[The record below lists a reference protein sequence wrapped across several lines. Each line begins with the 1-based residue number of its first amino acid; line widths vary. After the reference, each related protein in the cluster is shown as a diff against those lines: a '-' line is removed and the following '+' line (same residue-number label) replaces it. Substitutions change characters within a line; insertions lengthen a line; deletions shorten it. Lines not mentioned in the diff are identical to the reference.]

1 MEDIVVV
8 RVADATDRLAD
19 DRTNV
24 HHRIKGGAFDFR
36 DGDFAAYH
44 DGVAFH
50 KGLAGDAAG
59 LVNAEAG
66 VEHGIRDGVADF
78 VGMAFANGFGGKNVT
93 A

>member
-19 DRTNV
+19 DRADV
-24 HHRIKGGAFDFR
+24 HHGIKCGAFDFR
-36 DGDFAAYH
+36 DGDFTAYH

-59 LVNAEAG
+59 FVNREAC
-66 VEHGIRDGVADF
+66 VEHGI
-78 VGMAFANGFGGKNVT
+78 
-93 A
+93 